1 MTSSEAARKH
11 WKELKDK
18 PFKKKLEH
26 IVTYYGVMIVI
37 LTTALVMAVG
47 YIIHLATIKDSV
59 LNITCLG
66 ASTSQEKIDAFSD
79 GFVELMGID
88 REQYEVDISTQLS
101 SYTQGGEQAYD
112 AAEVIMALAASKAVD
127 AVISDNTTLIPYMY
141 QRLFADLT
149 DVLSAEQQEKY
160 KDYFLYADN
169 VLVEELRDMSN
180 ITELPKFPDPTKP
193 EEMKEPVPIAV
204 RIPENTEFSKQFFP
218 VIDGYAVYGVVIN
231 TVNLENNLAF
241 LDYIMGGEK

>member
-26 IVTYYGVMIVI
+26 IVTYYGVMILI

-47 YIIHLATIKDSV
+47 YIIHLASQKDSV
-59 LNITCLG
+59 LNVTCLG
-66 ASTSQEKIDAFSD
+66 AAVAQEKVQALESD
-79 GFVELMGID
+79 FVDYMDID
-88 REQYEVDISTQLS
+88 REQYEIDISTQLY
-101 SYTQGGEQAYD
+101 SYTQGGEGAYD
-112 AAEVIMALAASKAVD
+112 AAEVIMALAASQAVD

-141 QRLFADLT
+141 QRMFANLT

-160 KDYFLYADN
+160 KDYFLYVDN
-169 VLVEELRDMSN
+169 VLVEELRDMSV
-180 ITELPKFPDPTKP
+180 ITELPEFPDPTKP
-193 EEMKEPVPIAV
+193 EQMKEPVPIAV
-204 RIPENTEFSKQFFP
+204 RIPEDSEFSKNFFP
-218 VIDGYAVYGVVIN
+218 ELEGYVVYGVVIN

-241 LDYIMGGEK
+241 LDYIMSAEK

>member
-37 LTTALVMAVG
+37 LTTALVMAIA
-47 YIIHLATIKDSV
+47 YIVHLTTLKDSV

-66 ASTSQEKIDAFSD
+66 ASAAQEKVQALEN
-79 GFVELMGID
+79 GFVEHMGID
-88 REQYEVDISTQLS
+88 REQYEIDISTQLS
-101 SYTQGGEQAYD
+101 SYTQGGDKAYD
-112 AAEVIMALAASKAVD
+112 AAEVIIALAASQAVD
-127 AVISDNTTLIPYMY
+127 AIVSDNTTLIPYMY

-149 DVLSAEQQEKY
+149 DVLSAKQQEKY
-160 KDYFLYADN
+160 EDYFLYADN

-180 ITELPKFPDPTKP
+180 VTELPEFPDPTKP
-193 EEMKEPVPIAV
+193 ELMKEPVPIAV
-204 RIPENTEFSKQFFP
+204 RIPGDSEFSKQFFP
-218 VIDGYAVYGVVIN
+218 KVEGYAVYGVVIN
-231 TVNLENNLAF
+231 SVNLENALAF
-241 LDYIMGGEK
+241 LDYIMSE